1 MQPQPVSDVNP
12 VWSPNEVLSRMANDS
27 AEAALGS
34 VDLGINSNS
43 VRYVIHMRDSKS
55 SKNSG
60 GQLLSRLG
68 SSYASDESK
77 LLEIERGGVSRTC
90 EVLALAAGIDVV
102 VDGIVF
108 VASAAASS
116 PAFSAGG
123 VLEVKGEG
131 VPDVFAPS
139 VYERPRHQTGSLELR
154 SFIGSTSQIF
164 WKMRR
169 PTRVT
174 SAPAAIATS
183 IALAS

>member
-1 MQPQPVSDVNP
+1 
-12 VWSPNEVLSRMANDS
+12 
-27 AEAALGS
+27 
-34 VDLGINSNS
+34 
-43 VRYVIHMRDSKS
+43 MRDSKS

-77 LLEIERGGVSRTC
+77 LLAIERGGVSRIC
-90 EVLALAAGIDVV
+90 GLLSLAAGIEGVV
-102 VDGIVF
+102 GGIVP
-108 VASAAASS
+108 VALASVSS
-116 PAFSAGG
+116 PAPSAGG
-123 VLEVKGEG
+123 VLEMKSDG

-154 SFIGSTSQIF
+154 SLIGSRSQIF

-174 SAPAAIATS
+174 SAPAAMATS

>member
-1 MQPQPVSDVNP
+1 
-12 VWSPNEVLSRMANDS
+12 
-27 AEAALGS
+27 
-34 VDLGINSNS
+34 
-43 VRYVIHMRDSKS
+43 MRDSKS

-77 LLEIERGGVSRTC
+77 LLAIERGGVSRTC
-90 EVLALAAGIDVV
+90 GLLSLAVGIEVV
-102 VDGIVF
+102 VDGIVP
-108 VASAAASS
+108 VALAAVSS
-116 PAFSAGG
+116 PALSAGG
-123 VLEVKGEG
+123 VLEVKSDG

-154 SFIGSTSQIF
+154 SLIGSRSQIF

-174 SAPAAIATS
+174 SAPAAMATS